1 MLSFNACV
9 RLETAVCRRA
19 VVILAAWLQAVG
31 TVAVVELAKSIVAVK
46 TPVSGS
52 IVAINPALE
61 QRPGL
66 VHTDPYGA
74 GWIAQLALTDWAADL
89 GALVHG
95 DAVGPAMAAHAR
107 AYGHELAAGG
117 AGAAP

>member
-1 MLSFNACV
+1 MSFAEHGV
-9 RLETAVCRRA
+9 T
-19 VVILAAWLQAVG
+19 G
-31 TVAVVELAKSIVAVK
+31 
-46 TPVSGS
+46 
-52 IVAINPALE
+52 VAIL
-61 QRPGL
+61 L
-66 VHTDPYGA
+66 
-74 GWIAQLALTDWAADL
+74 WAADL